1 VISGHERRGLFAG
14 EFFVLLSLKVFAARA
29 NFPMVNKFEH
39 GDLLAPRRQQ
49 RQVPNRFS
57 FAAPSLRTCFA
68 SLREIFRFCLRR
80 CRAGF
85 PGHGRFLHV
94 NRGDTPPDDRWR
106 FLSPPARSP
115 RTVAWRRDSEAG
127 SGNPRARSPHRCP
140 FDPVLRLRLS
150 PCARPTS
157 PARLKTSSLAGRRWK
172 F

>member
-1 VISGHERRGLFAG
+1 MKNSARGDSSTGSELKAVEEACREASRTVEACELCVSSVIKLTAW
-14 EFFVLLSLKVFAARA
+14 
-29 NFPMVNKFEH
+29 
-39 GDLLAPRRQQ
+39 
-49 RQVPNRFS
+49 
-57 FAAPSLRTCFA
+57 LR
-68 SLREIFRFCLRR
+68 L
-80 CRAGF
+80 CRAMFLVEFGVQSAHA
-85 PGHGRFLHV
+85 GHGRFLHV